1 MIAVISGDVI
11 KSQHIPKHDYDA
23 MLYQLDQS
31 LRAITQRH
39 LGQSIIY
46 RGDAFQVQ
54 INQPPQVCRV
64 AVLLYLHLKATGY
77 EIRQS
82 LAIGEID
89 NARADIKTATG
100 SAFTLSGRGH
110 DEIHNQRFAL
120 SSIDELKN
128 DGLTLNL
135 AFIDVLLSKMT
146 HKQANALYVYLTAE
160 NNQHSELAKQLK
172 TSRENVTKIL
182 NLAHYQLIERF
193 LDYAEQAIANA
204 VIGVKK

>member
-100 SAFTLSGRGH
+100 SAFTLSGRGL

-172 TSRENVTKIL
+172 TSRENVTKLL

>member
-39 LGQSIIY
+39 LGQSIIN

-82 LAIGEID
+82 LASGEID

-100 SAFTLSGRGH
+100 SAFTLSGRGL
-110 DEIHNQRFAL
+110 DEIHNQRFTL

-172 TSRENVTKIL
+172 TSRENVTKLL

>member
-31 LRAITQRH
+31 LRAITEGNQN
-39 LGQSIIY
+39 QSIIY
-46 RGDAFQVQ
+46 RGDAFQLQV
-54 INQPPQVCRV
+54 NQPEHVCSI
-64 AVLLYLHLKATGY
+64 ATLLYLHLKASGY

-100 SAFTLSGRGH
+100 SAFTLSGRSL
-110 DEIHNQRFAL
+110 DEMHNQRFIFN
-120 SSIDELKN
+120 SIIDPADE
-128 DGLTLNL
+128 GLTLNL
-135 AFIDVLLSKMT
+135 AFADALLTKMT
-146 HKQANALYVYLTAE
+146 QKQANALYVYLTMQ
-160 NNQHSELAKQLK
+160 NNQHSELAKHLK
-172 TSRENVTKIL
+172 TSRENVTKLL

-193 LDYAEQAIANA
+193 LLYAEKTIIQSLAGAA
-204 VIGVKK
+204 Q